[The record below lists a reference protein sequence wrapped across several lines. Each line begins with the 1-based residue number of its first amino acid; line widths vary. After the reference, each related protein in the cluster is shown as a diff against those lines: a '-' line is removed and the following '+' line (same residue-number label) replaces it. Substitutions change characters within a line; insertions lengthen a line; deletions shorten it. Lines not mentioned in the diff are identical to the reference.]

1 MSYNFKDFDRQFP
14 DDSACLDHIA
24 SYDARVGVRFIR
36 GQLGFVRVH
45 NRSSKPLARFKHAL
59 TTILLN
65 K

>member
-1 MSYNFKDFDRQFP
+1 MHLEAYQ
-14 DDSACLDHIA
+14 SAFIG
-24 SYDARVGVRFIR
+24 YDARGDVRVIR

-59 TTILLN
+59 TTIVLN